1 MYQFEKNEL
10 FVDWLLNNL
19 VSLADKPP
27 LKEGYN
33 LFEFSRIAIRK
44 TCSKIFIHKKTIF
57 WAEPQFS

>member
-19 VSLADKPP
+19 VSLTDKPP
-27 LKEGYN
+27 LKEGYD

-44 TCSKIFIHKKTIF
+44 TCSKKFYT
-57 WAEPQFS
+57 